1 MINGGGEEKEGEYV
15 GGGDGDDYD
24 VYNKILT
31 IYNFFLLASVTV
43 LDCLQS
49 WKLFIN
55 LHKHPVK

>member
-15 GGGDGDDYD
+15 GGGDGDDY

>member
-1 MINGGGEEKEGEYV
+1 MVVVKRRRVNMLVVVMAMIMLFITKSSLF
-15 GGGDGDDYD
+15 
-24 VYNKILT
+24 KI
-31 IYNFFLLASVTV
+31 FFLLASVTV

>member
-1 MINGGGEEKEGEYV
+1 MLVVVMARSMLFITKSSLF
-15 GGGDGDDYD
+15 
-24 VYNKILT
+24 KI
-31 IYNFFLLASVTV
+31 FFLLASVTV